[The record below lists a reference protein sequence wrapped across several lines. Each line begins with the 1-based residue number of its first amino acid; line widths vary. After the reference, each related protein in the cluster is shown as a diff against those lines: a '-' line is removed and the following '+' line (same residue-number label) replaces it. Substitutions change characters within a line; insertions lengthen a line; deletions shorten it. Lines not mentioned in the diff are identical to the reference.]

1 MKYEKKN
8 FKSQFFYG
16 RCIVPFPAKSEIQR
30 VFRILPNGIK
40 IWKKSTIQKVLR
52 TLIWHI
58 INFRKVIDKL
68 VKKKLFNKKPVTY
81 IFSAKIDSSICPNTY
96 EFFQIFF

>member
-1 MKYEKKN
+1 M
-8 FKSQFFYG
+8 
-16 RCIVPFPAKSEIQR
+16 
-30 VFRILPNGIK
+30 
-40 IWKKSTIQKVLR
+40 LR